1 MKTTEA
7 ELRGLM
13 LAALDGDAASHRTV
27 LARLSS
33 RLRAYYKGKLLRIGR
48 SASEAED
55 LVQEAVLAI
64 HLKRHTYNPDEPLTP
79 WVHAI
84 ARYKLVDFVRR
95 TRTSFADVPIDD
107 ADDVMAHDDHS
118 DAESSYDIRRLMERL
133 PKNMQCAIEAVKLDG
148 LSTAEAARKC
158 GLSESG
164 VKVNVHRGLKTLAVL
179 IAQETKS

>member
-133 PKNMQCAIEAVKLDG
+133 PKNMQCAIEAVNLDG